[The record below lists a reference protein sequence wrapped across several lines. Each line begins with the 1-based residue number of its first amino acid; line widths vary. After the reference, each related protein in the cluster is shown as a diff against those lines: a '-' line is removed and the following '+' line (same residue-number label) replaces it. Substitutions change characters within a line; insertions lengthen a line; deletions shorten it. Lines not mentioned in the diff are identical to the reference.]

1 MCGAWIR
8 KNGAVLELRMFKRF
22 GQFNSARTVDFS
34 WHTLYNNKICSK
46 SSVFLT
52 EGTFIMMFSTETK
65 TGKLLAALKSG
76 EQLTEAQI
84 RARFGLKNPRASVSD
99 LRYSGFAVYAN
110 RHVDTKGRETTKYRL
125 GQPSRAVI
133 AAGMRALGGMA
144 A

>member
-1 MCGAWIR
+1 
-8 KNGAVLELRMFKRF
+8 V
-22 GQFNSARTVDFS
+22 
-34 WHTLYNNKICSK
+34 Y
-46 SSVFLT
+46 FLT
-52 EGTFIMMFSTETK
+52 EGTFNMMFSTETK

-125 GQPSRAVI
+125 GQPSRAVV